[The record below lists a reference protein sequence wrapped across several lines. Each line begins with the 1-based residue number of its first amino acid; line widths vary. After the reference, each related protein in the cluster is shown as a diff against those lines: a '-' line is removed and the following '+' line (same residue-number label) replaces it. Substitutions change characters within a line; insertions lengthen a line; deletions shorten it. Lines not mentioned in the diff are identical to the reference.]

1 MRITRNVVVLATM
14 NAEVSDRAEC
24 GSTFIR
30 LGIWSTV
37 MLQACLLEY
46 NNQPGLTRSAES
58 CSAAPSIPSGAM
70 LFDSEGAEDAA
81 TLWPPM
87 VTGRLGRHHFA
98 PGAV

>member
-46 NNQPGLTRSAES
+46 NNQPDLTRFTES
-58 CSAAPSIPSGAM
+58 YSAAASIPSGAM
-70 LFDSEGAEDAA
+70 LFGSEGPKK
-81 TLWPPM
+81 PPPC
-87 VTGRLGRHHFA
+87 GPQWLRAG
-98 PGAV
+98 